1 MVLVNSFHL
10 SVLQLHTSVKP
21 ISGSVQTSGVSL
33 SRGSAMARTTVAINR
48 TKTPPTAP
56 RGPAALDSSSV
67 AMAAASPRAGS
78 VMLMMTVVTTL
89 MNHWRSAVSR
99 LDPYVVFYV

>member
-1 MVLVNSFHL
+1 MGLDNSFDL

-21 ISGSVQTSGVSL
+21 TSGSVQTRGVSL
-33 SRGSAMARTTVAINR
+33 SHGSAMARTTVAINR

-56 RGPAALDSSSV
+56 RGPAAQDSSSV

-89 MNHWRSAVSR
+89 MSR
-99 LDPYVVFYV
+99 